1 MITPDVK
8 VPGQGETLGES
19 NGNIAVSTLIGP
31 DATIKWSGKKGEAS
45 GEVKYNADMELF
57 PDDEKTGHF
66 FPVAI
71 GEEYYEQQVTISGRS
86 KGDKV
91 ITPTQSD
98 PYVILR
104 IENLEA
110 GVMTAKVDGE
120 EIFSIDFSKTKQ
132 NPE

>member
-57 PDDEKTGHF
+57 SDDEKTGHF

-98 PYVILR
+98 PYVIQR
-104 IENLEA
+104 IENLET